1 LWVLVFRALQGL
13 SAELVAP
20 RPLAG
25 AVLAT
30 AVLGTALNDGGV
42 TVWLTLSAAF
52 ALSIG
57 SLWIE
62 SRLHPHSDTQ
72 REISQTPS

>member
-1 LWVLVFRALQGL
+1 MWVVIFRALPHL
-13 SAELVAP
+13 SADVVAP

-25 AVLAT
+25 AALAT

-57 SLWIE
+57 SLWVE
-62 SRLHPHSDTQ
+62 SRFPSPHRSRAGD
-72 REISQTPS
+72 R